1 MGQIVFVT
9 LFLGLAIGRVP
20 VELLVTGDVVKVEL
34 VLDHQVV
41 ATIDGPPWK
50 APVDLGFALAP
61 HRLEA
66 RGYDANGRVVTSV
79 EQKVN
84 SPTLV
89 RELRLVTERRGADAV
104 ARILWTSLDAPTPD
118 AVEARIDNRLVAV
131 NDDLTVPLPRLDAE
145 TVHLL
150 EVTVRSDAGNSEAQL
165 VFGGMFEDSASAT
178 LTAVPVRISGRRVSR
193 EGVVAK
199 VNDAAV
205 RVMALDDLPAEVIF
219 VREPLTLEFAHL
231 AKKQMAY
238 ESLPGGRAPSSAPRI
253 IGDAALDTKDRVRF
267 IWPVS
272 RSGRSGTNASLF
284 YPSRAFTTTNAT
296 GIGTLLGRVS
306 LGRPATELRFAD
318 AIAVAGWQA
327 AQSQRPRAVVLVLG
341 SHLDDASHL
350 QPEQARNYLDRLGV
364 PLYVWSVV
372 RETPPAAKVWGE
384 VIDIRTGAKL
394 RGAVERLRRDLDT
407 QRILWVEGD
416 YLATEVTVAHERVT
430 ALVR

>member
-34 VLDHQVV
+34 VLDRQVV
-41 ATIDGPPWK
+41 ATIEGPPWK
-50 APVDLGFALAP
+50 APVDLGFSLAP

-66 RGYDANGRVVTSV
+66 RGYDATGRLITSA

-84 SPTLV
+84 APASV
-89 RELRLVTERRGADAV
+89 RELQLVMERRGADAV
-104 ARILWTSLDAPTPD
+104 ARILWTNLDALKPD
-118 AVEARIDNRLVAV
+118 KVEARIDNHPVIV
-131 NDDLTVPLPRLDAE
+131 KDDLTVPLPRLDAE

-150 EVTVRSDAGNSEAQL
+150 EVTVRSDAGDAEAQL
-165 VFGGMFEDSASAT
+165 VFGGMFEDSASAS
-178 LTAVPVRISGRRVSR
+178 LTAVPVRVTGRRVTR
-193 EGVVAK
+193 DGVVAK
-199 VNDAAV
+199 VNDAPV

-219 VREPLTLEFAHL
+219 VREPLTMEFAHL
-231 AKKQMAY
+231 AKKQIAY
-238 ESLPGGRAPSSAPRI
+238 ESLPGGRAPSSTPRI
-253 IGDAALDTKDRVRF
+253 IGDPTLATQDRVRF

-272 RSGRSGTNASLF
+272 RSGKSGANASLF
-284 YPSRAFTTTNAT
+284 YPSRTFTTTSAS
-296 GIGTLLGRVS
+296 GIGALLGRVS

-341 SHLDDASHL
+341 SHLDDASRL
-350 QPEQARNYLDRLGV
+350 KPEQARNYLERLGV
-364 PLYVWSVV
+364 PLYVWSVM
-372 RETPPAAKVWGE
+372 RDTAPAVKVWGH
-384 VIDIRTGAKL
+384 VVDVRTGRKL
-394 RGAVERLRRDLDT
+394 RDAVEQLRRDLDT

-416 YLATEVTVAHERVT
+416 YLATEVEVAHERVT